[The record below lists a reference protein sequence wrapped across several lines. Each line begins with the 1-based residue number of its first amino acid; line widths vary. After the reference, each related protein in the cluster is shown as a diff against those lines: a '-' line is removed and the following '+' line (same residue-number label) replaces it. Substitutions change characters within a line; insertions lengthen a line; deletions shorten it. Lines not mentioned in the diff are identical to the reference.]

1 MADGF
6 DPRLGHVGEAIS
18 RQVRYTREDIA
29 HFAQLTLDENPLHR
43 NAAMAQR
50 TRFGEIVASGQ
61 QTAALLTGMLATHFS
76 RSDDGLARE
85 MLCLNMNFAFKGP
98 VFAEQ
103 DIVLRWR
110 VTNIEPSAKLNG
122 LLAHL
127 DGSAA
132 VARGKPLVVARGT
145 ILLTVAGE

>member
-1 MADGF
+1 MPDLF
-6 DPRLGHVGEAIS
+6 DPRLAHVGEVIS

-29 HFAQLTLDENPLHR
+29 HFARITLDENPLHR
-43 NAAMAQR
+43 NVAVAQR
-50 TRFGEIVASGQ
+50 ARFGEIVASGQ

-76 RSDDGLARE
+76 RLDDGLARE

-103 DIVLRWR
+103 DTLLRWR
-110 VTNIEPSAKLNG
+110 VTSVEPNAKLQG
-122 LLAHL
+122 VLAQL
-127 DGSAA
+127 DGIAA

-145 ILLTVAGE
+145 ILVTVAAE